1 MTAGRPDLGTH
12 LTQLMQS
19 MAAFGHNQNK
29 DQRGV
34 HEKVDELVIKD
45 QDWKEVANYQRQVRH
60 STPKYLGLTSGD
72 ARLIV
77 PKAGINRI
85 EALVSADLEEE
96 VRQVGIAAPTPE
108 PSEEE
113 LLQKEQDLAKQVL
126 KLWQAMGKSKTK
138 QEVCAFIA
146 KNELGFDDVRMLMQ
160 DFRLLQSIPEPHRW
174 CEHVVLSCTCHR
186 FQLDGWCKH
195 SLAEG
200 LRLKLVTFPVQHQD
214 LQLSRRN
221 APGRPKKTRPCLE
234 VQAGEAPQSF
244 GVPELNA

>member
-1 MTAGRPDLGTH
+1 M
-12 LTQLMQS
+12 
-19 MAAFGHNQNK
+19 
-29 DQRGV
+29 
-34 HEKVDELVIKD
+34 
-45 QDWKEVANYQRQVRH
+45 RH

-72 ARLIV
+72 ASLIV
-77 PKAGINRI
+77 SKAGINRI

>member
-1 MTAGRPDLGTH
+1 MSSSGCRH
-12 LTQLMQS
+12 LRQDQKLYQ
-19 MAAFGHNQNK
+19 K
-29 DQRGV
+29 D
-34 HEKVDELVIKD
+34 EKGQETKI
-45 QDWKEVANYQRQVRH
+45 
-60 STPKYLGLTSGD
+60 
-72 ARLIV
+72 
-77 PKAGINRI
+77 
-85 EALVSADLEEE
+85 SAD
-96 VRQVGIAAPTPE
+96 E
-108 PSEEE
+108 PPGCGDVCEH
-113 LLQKEQDLAKQVL
+113 A
-126 KLWQAMGKSKTK
+126 GKSKTK